1 MRLGRAILFV
11 TDFEGMLAFYRESL
25 GLNVVEGHDTEGWAE
40 LDAGG
45 TMLALHA
52 IPQDIAKGITLAS
65 SRWPR
70 EETPIKLVFIV
81 ADVRAERARLMS
93 LGVRMSDVKPWG
105 GCDGVD
111 PEGNVFQI
119 ANG

>member
-11 TDFEGMLAFYRESL
+11 KDFEGMLAFYSNTL
-25 GLNVVEGHDTEGWAE
+25 GLRVTQRGEVPGWVE

-45 TMLALHA
+45 AVLALHA
-52 IPQDIAKGITLAS
+52 IPRAIAERITIAS
-65 SRWPR
+65 PPRAR
-70 EETPIKLVFIV
+70 EETPIKLAFVV
-81 ADVRAERARLMS
+81 PDVESERVRLQSMGVSMS
-93 LGVRMSDVKPWG
+93 EVHAW

-119 ANG
+119 TIE